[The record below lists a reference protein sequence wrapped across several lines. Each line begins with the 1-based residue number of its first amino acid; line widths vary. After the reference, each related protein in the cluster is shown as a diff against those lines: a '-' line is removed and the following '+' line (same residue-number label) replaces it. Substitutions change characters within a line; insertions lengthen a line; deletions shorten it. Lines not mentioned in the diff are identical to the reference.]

1 MAHVKFF
8 SPAGWDLGV
17 PAASMMKLASNGRL
31 GPNDRREFVKRAG
44 VAGANIFDN
53 QLETIKFAK
62 DTIPVHLIALGAKE
76 AYGPNRNG
84 DAFTEAMLKSAHDT
98 FVKHAY
104 WFRNHKN
111 KKADGNPHFGT
122 VKASAYNPQ
131 MRRVELICELPTT
144 KEAADRLGCNGPA
157 DREFEKLARGEDI
170 AVSMACRVPYDVCSG
185 CGNKARTREEYCKAA
200 SCKYGGCE
208 ANLTK
213 LVKIAGDAH
222 ILHVENPN
230 PIFFDISNVFRPA
243 DRIAYAGKADW
254 LTKAAGDNWD
264 GTYDSPPDVSA
275 PISVVLAQSM
285 LPGQWT
291 PYVQEQIKLAHG
303 LAALDQQPE
312 RWAGDAVKRAFAAD
326 VQPDIDLDALELS
339 SDKPEKVAAALG
351 ALADRKIIL
360 PLRDFGR
367 MTKRAMLVDDAGA
380 CLRGVY
386 YRMIDDGSLE
396 RRLSTNRYAPIE
408 KLASSKQREVA
419 AKMVSTYSLE
429 KTSVDSRSTRSAIRG
444 HQVPSSKSTIWNE
457 KKAHD
462 SPLAEEL
469 ARDYACYKVAALRR
483 IAQFDD
489 EFTLT
494 ARISMCQNQV
504 I

>member
-1 MAHVKFF
+1 
-8 SPAGWDLGV
+8 
-17 PAASMMKLASNGRL
+17 
-31 GPNDRREFVKRAG
+31 
-44 VAGANIFDN
+44 
-53 QLETIKFAK
+53 
-62 DTIPVHLIALGAKE
+62 
-76 AYGPNRNG
+76 
-84 DAFTEAMLKSAHDT
+84 
-98 FVKHAY
+98 
-104 WFRNHKN
+104 
-111 KKADGNPHFGT
+111 
-122 VKASAYNPQ
+122 
-131 MRRVELICELPTT
+131 
-144 KEAADRLGCNGPA
+144 
-157 DREFEKLARGEDI
+157 
-170 AVSMACRVPYDVCSG
+170 
-185 CGNKARTREEYCKAA
+185 
-200 SCKYGGCE
+200 
-208 ANLTK
+208 
-213 LVKIAGDAH
+213 
-222 ILHVENPN
+222 
-230 PIFFDISNVFRPA
+230 
-243 DRIAYAGKADW
+243 
-254 LTKAAGDNWD
+254 
-264 GTYDSPPDVSA
+264 
-275 PISVVLAQSM
+275 
-285 LPGQWT
+285 
-291 PYVQEQIKLAHG
+291 
-303 LAALDQQPE
+303 
-312 RWAGDAVKRAFAAD
+312 
-326 VQPDIDLDALELS
+326 
-339 SDKPEKVAAALG
+339 
-351 ALADRKIIL
+351 
-360 PLRDFGR
+360 